1 MSYLSKIKKLV
12 GFGRYQSRYEKR
24 FVSEWYV
31 TALITALILAFF
43 TSWNVVSSIGNIFYD
58 RIQLAQKSEA
68 HPEILI
74 VAIDDKSIAALGGWP
89 LSRSHYAELL
99 KKLADEQYQPKKIGF
114 DILFLDPTPADQFF
128 SDQMKRHQVTLPVE
142 FRYESSQKIQQGV
155 YPVSPIREAAKS
167 FGHIQITYDHDGVI
181 RGSQLNANQA
191 QHFSAVISGQSF
203 NSSHERFNM
212 VDPAQGYRMIS
223 LSDAL
228 ANDFDRSV
236 FKNKY
241 VLVGATAA
249 SLGDRYPTIFS
260 GKNDA
265 GTPGVEINADLLS
278 AILQGK
284 LIHQVENHTV
294 FLFGLLG
301 LVAVLLGLLALS
313 PAGEM
318 LLTALVVLTLLVVSY
333 FSLRLQYIWINP
345 LPAVIAIILVKPVWA
360 WRRMEMMTHFMQ
372 DKTAALQAESSESNL
387 LPLLKSSKA
396 SFIQYTQMLGE
407 AIESASERLNF
418 LALVISEIPE
428 AVLITDESGMV
439 MRHNQQM
446 ESVFELDDLKKG
458 QSIALLFQKLEVFSK
473 EKIDELM
480 QRTYSE
486 ERFAAYDKTGALR
499 EFRMRMLPLPIS
511 QTSHWRLMMMVDIT
525 DLVNL
530 QKQRDRTLAILT
542 HDMRTPVASILAIL
556 RKESQGSALTAN
568 QSISI
573 HKHAHF
579 LLKMMDDFILSIRAE
594 AEQYRL
600 EETLFE
606 TLLDEAL
613 YQIKELM
620 QSRQMSI
627 HTRAS
632 ELPAFVQVDS
642 RLMTRVIVNLL
653 GNAIR
658 YGASGSQVDVLV
670 ENIELA
676 GISKVKLMITNFVGD
691 QSSFDH
697 ESPENK
703 GFGMGLEFI
712 QTVIKKH
719 NGSFEQ
725 FIPKAQGET
734 AQVII
739 SLPSLSI

>member
-1 MSYLSKIKKLV
+1 MHYFSEIKQL
-12 GFGRYQSRYEKR
+12 FGVKRHQSRYEKR
-24 FVSEWYV
+24 FVTEWYV
-31 TALITALILAFF
+31 TAVITVLILAFF

-58 RIQLAQKSEA
+58 QVQMARKSQP
-68 HPEILI
+68 HPDILI
-74 VAIDDKSIAALGGWP
+74 VAVDDKSIATLGGWP
-89 LSRSHYAELL
+89 LSRGYYADLL
-99 KKLADEQYQPKKIGF
+99 KKLADEKNQPKKIGF
-114 DILFLDPTPADQFF
+114 DILFLDPTP
-128 SDQMKRHQVTLPVE
+128 SDALLAEQMKRHKVILPVE
-142 FRYESSQKIQQGV
+142 FRYDEVTQSQQSV
-155 YPVSPIREAAKS
+155 YPISPINSAATA
-167 FGHIQITYDHDGVI
+167 FGHIQISYDHDGVI
-181 RGSQLNANQA
+181 RGSQLEANQA
-191 QHFSAVISGQSF
+191 AHFAVAMAGQVKPQGYQ
-203 NSSHERFNM
+203 RFNM
-212 VDPAQGYRMIS
+212 VDPAHGYPIVS

-228 ANDFDRSV
+228 SKDFDRSV
-236 FKNKY
+236 FKDKY
-241 VLVGATAA
+241 VLIGATAP

-278 AILQGK
+278 AILQGA
-284 LIHQVENHTV
+284 LIHPVGNQAV

-301 LVAVLLGLLALS
+301 LIAVLFGLLVLS

-318 LLTALVVLTLLVVSY
+318 LLTVAAILVLLVLSY
-333 FSLRLQYIWINP
+333 LVLILQYVWINP
-345 LPAVIAIILVKPVWA
+345 LPAIVAIVLVKPVWA
-360 WRRMEMMTHFMQ
+360 WRRMEMMTHFMR
-372 DKTAALQAESSESNL
+372 DKTSALQNDSNETSPQL
-387 LPLLKSSKA
+387 SNKSSKA

-407 AIESASERLNF
+407 AIQSASERLNF

-446 ESVFELDDLKKG
+446 ESIFELDDLKKG
-458 QSIALLFQKLEVFSK
+458 YSIERLFEKLKVFSRN
-473 EKIDELM
+473 EIDELM

-499 EFRMRMLPLPIS
+499 EFRMRVLPLPIS

-556 RKESQGSALTAN
+556 RKEKTDERLASD
-568 QSISI
+568 QSLSI
-573 HKHAHF
+573 NKHAHY

-620 QSRQMSI
+620 QSRQMTI
-627 HTRAS
+627 AIQAS
-632 ELPAFVQVDS
+632 EMPAFVQVDS

-658 YGASGSQVDVLV
+658 YGSLGSQVQMAVA
-670 ENIELA
+670 NIESPA
-676 GISKVKLMITNFVGD
+676 GARVELTISNLVGD
-691 QSSFDH
+691 QSNIDH
-697 ESPENK
+697 DSPENR

-719 NGSFEQ
+719 GGRFDQ
-725 FIPKAQGET
+725 FIPKAQGDT
-734 AQVII
+734 AKVII

>member
-1 MSYLSKIKKLV
+1 
-12 GFGRYQSRYEKR
+12 
-24 FVSEWYV
+24 
-31 TALITALILAFF
+31 
-43 TSWNVVSSIGNIFYD
+43 
-58 RIQLAQKSEA
+58 
-68 HPEILI
+68 
-74 VAIDDKSIAALGGWP
+74 
-89 LSRSHYAELL
+89 
-99 KKLADEQYQPKKIGF
+99 
-114 DILFLDPTPADQFF
+114 
-128 SDQMKRHQVTLPVE
+128 
-142 FRYESSQKIQQGV
+142 
-155 YPVSPIREAAKS
+155 
-167 FGHIQITYDHDGVI
+167 
-181 RGSQLNANQA
+181 
-191 QHFSAVISGQSF
+191 
-203 NSSHERFNM
+203 
-212 VDPAQGYRMIS
+212 

-228 ANDFDRSV
+228 SKGFDRSV
-236 FKNKY
+236 FKDKY
-241 VLVGATAA
+241 VLIGATAP

-278 AILQGK
+278 AVLQGT
-284 LIHQVENHTV
+284 LIHPVGNQAV

-301 LVAVLLGLLALS
+301 LIAVLIGLLVLS

-318 LLTALVVLTLLVVSY
+318 LLTAAVILVMLTLSY
-333 FSLRLQYIWINP
+333 LALTLQCVWINP
-345 LPAVIAIILVKPVWA
+345 LPAIVAIVLVKPVWA

-372 DKTAALQAESSESNL
+372 DKTSALQNDSNEL
-387 LPLLKSSKA
+387 SPQISKKSSKA

-407 AIESASERLNF
+407 AIQSASERLNF

-458 QSIALLFQKLEVFSK
+458 HSIELLFQKLKVFSR

-499 EFRMRMLPLPIS
+499 EFRMRVLPLPIS

-556 RKESQGSALTAN
+556 RKEKTDEVLASD
-568 QSISI
+568 QSVSI
-573 HKHAHF
+573 NKHAHY

-620 QSRQMSI
+620 QSRQMTI
-627 HTRAS
+627 ATQAS
-632 ELPAFVQVDS
+632 EMPAFVQVDS

-658 YGASGSQVDVLV
+658 YGAAGSQVEMAVA
-670 ENIELA
+670 NIESTA
-676 GISKVKLMITNFVGD
+676 GTRVELTISNVVGD
-691 QSSFDH
+691 QSNIDH
-697 ESPENK
+697 DSPENQ

-719 NGSFEQ
+719 GGSFEQ
-725 FIPKAQGET
+725 RIPGVQGDT
-734 AQVII
+734 AKVII
-739 SLPSLSI
+739 CLPSLSI